1 MERKQVGAQLG
12 PITDDET
19 EEVELER
26 RYKEQT
32 DVKIKQ
38 EQTEL
43 RERNTELAQRQKGK
57 ETRRRDKLLGER
69 EKTTGNRKGTNKP
82 EFITK
87 LET

>member
-32 DVKIKQ
+32 DIKIKQ

-43 RERNTELAQRQKGK
+43 GERNTELPQRQKGK
-57 ETRRRDKLLGER
+57 ETRRHYKLLGET
-69 EKTTGNRKGTNKP
+69 EKKLQGTGKELINLN
-82 EFITK
+82 
-87 LET
+87 L

>member
-38 EQTEL
+38 EQTE
-43 RERNTELAQRQKGK
+43 RGERNTELAQRQKGK
-57 ETRRRDKLLGER
+57 ETRRHDKLLGET
-69 EKTTGNRKGTNKP
+69 EKKLQETGKELINLN
-82 EFITK
+82 
-87 LET
+87 L